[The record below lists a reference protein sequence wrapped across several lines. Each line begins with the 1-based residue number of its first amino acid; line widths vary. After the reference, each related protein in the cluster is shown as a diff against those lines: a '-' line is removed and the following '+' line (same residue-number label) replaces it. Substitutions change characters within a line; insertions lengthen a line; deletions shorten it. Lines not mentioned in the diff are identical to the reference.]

1 MLKKNKKFT
10 LNILLGNLFMVSLGL
25 GLVIPVLPTLM
36 NELDISGSTVGYLV
50 AIYAITQFITSPF
63 SGKWVDQYGRKPIII
78 LGLLIFSVSELLF
91 GLGENVYVLFI
102 SRILGGF
109 SNALIFPAV
118 TAFIADVTSENE
130 RPKAMGYMSAA
141 INTGFLIGPGIGGF
155 LADINMR
162 MPFFVAA
169 LFGAL
174 SVVFSFL
181 LLKEPNEFEEKNEQ
195 KEMETKGNEYFRQ
208 IFHPMYIIAFL
219 IIFISSFGLASF
231 ESILSL
237 YVNHKFNFSPKEIA
251 GVVSVSSV
259 IGMMGQIFLFEHLT
273 KKIGEIALIRY
284 SLALAAIFIFIMT
297 VANSYVTILLTS
309 LLLFVGFDFIRPSVT
324 TYLSKI
330 AGNQQGFVGGMN
342 SMFTSIG
349 NIGGPIIGGT
359 LFDIN
364 INFPYYLATI
374 VIICG
379 TILTIFWKKPI
390 SL

>member
-63 SGKWVDQYGRKPIII
+63 SGKWVDQYGRKPTII

-169 LFGAL
+169 LIGAL

-237 YVNHKFNFSPKEIA
+237 YVDHKFNFSPKEIA
-251 GVVSVSSV
+251 GVVSVSSI

-273 KKIGEIALIRY
+273 KKIGEVALIRY

-364 INFPYYLATI
+364 INFPYYFATI

>member
-1 MLKKNKKFT
+1 
-10 LNILLGNLFMVSLGL
+10 
-25 GLVIPVLPTLM
+25 
-36 NELDISGSTVGYLV
+36 
-50 AIYAITQFITSPF
+50 
-63 SGKWVDQYGRKPIII
+63 
-78 LGLLIFSVSELLF
+78 
-91 GLGENVYVLFI
+91 
-102 SRILGGF
+102 
-109 SNALIFPAV
+109 
-118 TAFIADVTSENE
+118 
-130 RPKAMGYMSAA
+130 
-141 INTGFLIGPGIGGF
+141 
-155 LADINMR
+155 
-162 MPFFVAA
+162 
-169 LFGAL
+169 
-174 SVVFSFL
+174 
-181 LLKEPNEFEEKNEQ
+181 
-195 KEMETKGNEYFRQ
+195 METKGNEYFIQ

-237 YVNHKFNFSPKEIA
+237 YVDHKFNFSPKEIA
-251 GVVSVSSV
+251 GVVSVSSI

-284 SLALAAIFIFIMT
+284 SLALAAIFIMT
-297 VANSYVTILLTS
+297 VANTYVTILLTS

-364 INFPYYLATI
+364 INFPYYFATI

>member
-1 MLKKNKKFT
+1 MLEQNKKLI

-25 GLVIPVLPTLM
+25 GLVIPVLPTLI
-36 NELDISGSTVGYLV
+36 NELDISGSTAGYLV
-50 AIYAITQFITSPF
+50 AVYAITQFITSPF
-63 SGKWVDQYGRKPIII
+63 SGKWVDQYGRKPTII
-78 LGLLIFSVSELLF
+78 LGLLIFAVSELLF
-91 GLGENVYVLFI
+91 GLGKNVYVLFV

-109 SNALIFPAV
+109 SNAFIFPAV
-118 TAFIADVTSENE
+118 TAFITDVTSENK
-130 RPKAMGYMSAA
+130 RSKAMGYMSAA

-169 LFGAL
+169 LFGAF

-195 KEMETKGNEYFRQ
+195 KEMEIKGDEYFRQ
-208 IFHPMYIIAFL
+208 VFQPMYIIAFL
-219 IIFISSFGLASF
+219 IIFISSFGLTSF

-251 GVVSVSSV
+251 SVVSVSSI
-259 IGMMGQIFLFEHLT
+259 IGMIGQIFLFEHLT

-284 SLALAAIFIFIMT
+284 SLALAAIFIFLMT
-297 VANSYVTILLTS
+297 VANSYATILLTS

-349 NIGGPIIGGT
+349 NIGGPIVGGT

-364 INFPYYLATI
+364 INFPYYFATI

-379 TILTIFWKKPI
+379 TILTIFWEKPV

>member
-1 MLKKNKKFT
+1 MLEQNKKLT

-25 GLVIPVLPTLM
+25 GLVIPVLPTLI
-36 NELDISGSTVGYLV
+36 NELDISGSTAGYLV
-50 AIYAITQFITSPF
+50 AVYAITQFITSPF
-63 SGKWVDQYGRKPIII
+63 SGKWVDQYGRKPTII
-78 LGLLIFSVSELLF
+78 LGLLIFAVSELLF
-91 GLGENVYVLFI
+91 GLGKNVYVLFV

-109 SNALIFPAV
+109 SNAFIFPAV
-118 TAFIADVTSENE
+118 TAFITDVTSENK
-130 RPKAMGYMSAA
+130 RSKAMGYMSAA

-169 LFGAL
+169 LFGAF

-195 KEMETKGNEYFRQ
+195 KEMEIKGNEYFRQ
-208 IFHPMYIIAFL
+208 VFQPMYIIAFL
-219 IIFISSFGLASF
+219 IIFISSFGLTSF

-251 GVVSVSSV
+251 SVVSVSSI
-259 IGMMGQIFLFEHLT
+259 IGMIGQIFLFEHLT

-284 SLALAAIFIFIMT
+284 SLALAAIFIFLMT

-349 NIGGPIIGGT
+349 NIGGPIVGGT

-364 INFPYYLATI
+364 INFPYYFATI

-379 TILTIFWKKPI
+379 TILTIFWKKPV

>member
-10 LNILLGNLFMVSLGL
+10 LNVLLGNLFMVSLGL

-63 SGKWVDQYGRKPIII
+63 SGKWVDQYGRKSTII
-78 LGLLIFSVSELLF
+78 LGLLIFAASELLF

-109 SNALIFPAV
+109 SNALVFPAA

-169 LFGAL
+169 LFGAF

-195 KEMETKGNEYFRQ
+195 KEMERQGNKYFRQ
-208 IFHPMYIIAFL
+208 ILHPMYIIAFL

-237 YVNHKFNFSPKEIA
+237 YVDHKFNFSPKEIA
-251 GVVSVSSV
+251 GVVSVSSI
-259 IGMMGQIFLFEHLT
+259 IGMIGQIFLFEHLT

-364 INFPYYLATI
+364 INFPYYFATI

>member
-1 MLKKNKKFT
+1 MLEQNKKLT

-25 GLVIPVLPTLM
+25 GLVIPVLPTLI
-36 NELDISGSTVGYLV
+36 NELDISGSTAGYLV
-50 AIYAITQFITSPF
+50 AVYAITQFITSPF
-63 SGKWVDQYGRKPIII
+63 SGKWVDQYGRKPTII
-78 LGLLIFSVSELLF
+78 LGLLIFAVSELLF
-91 GLGENVYVLFI
+91 GLGKNVYVLFV

-109 SNALIFPAV
+109 SNAFIFPAV
-118 TAFIADVTSENE
+118 TAFITDVTSENK
-130 RPKAMGYMSAA
+130 RSKAMGYMSAA

-169 LFGAL
+169 LFGAF

-195 KEMETKGNEYFRQ
+195 KEMEIKGNEYFRQ
-208 IFHPMYIIAFL
+208 VFQPMYIITFL
-219 IIFISSFGLASF
+219 IIFISSFGLTSF

-251 GVVSVSSV
+251 SVVSVSSI
-259 IGMMGQIFLFEHLT
+259 IGMIGQIFLFEHLT

-284 SLALAAIFIFIMT
+284 SLALAAIFIFLMT

-349 NIGGPIIGGT
+349 NIGGPIVGGT

-364 INFPYYLATI
+364 INFPYYFATI

-379 TILTIFWKKPI
+379 TILTIFWKKTV

>member
-50 AIYAITQFITSPF
+50 AIYSITQFITSPF
-63 SGKWVDQYGRKPIII
+63 SGKWVDQYGRKPTII
-78 LGLLIFSVSELLF
+78 LGLLIFAVSELLF

-155 LADINMR
+155 LADINMQ

-237 YVNHKFNFSPKEIA
+237 YVDHKFNFSPKEIA
-251 GVVSVSSV
+251 GVVSVSSI

-364 INFPYYLATI
+364 INFPYYFATI

>member
-63 SGKWVDQYGRKPIII
+63 SGKWVDQYGRKPTII

-118 TAFIADVTSENE
+118 TAFIADVTSKNE

-237 YVNHKFNFSPKEIA
+237 YVDHKFNFSPKEIA
-251 GVVSVSSV
+251 GVVSVSSI

-284 SLALAAIFIFIMT
+284 SLALSAIFIFIMT

-364 INFPYYLATI
+364 INFPYYFATI

>member
-10 LNILLGNLFMVSLGL
+10 INILLGNLFMVSLGL
-25 GLVIPVLPTLM
+25 GLVIPVLPTLI

-50 AIYAITQFITSPF
+50 AIYAITQFIMSPF
-63 SGKWVDQYGRKPIII
+63 SGKWVDQYGRKPTII
-78 LGLLIFSVSELLF
+78 LGLLIFAVSELLF

-118 TAFIADVTSENE
+118 TAFIVDVTSENE

-237 YVNHKFNFSPKEIA
+237 YVDYKFNFSPKEIA
-251 GVVSVSSV
+251 GVVSVSSI

-284 SLALAAIFIFIMT
+284 SLALAAIFIFLMT
-297 VANSYVTILLTS
+297 IANSYVTILLTS

-349 NIGGPIIGGT
+349 NIGGPIVGGT

-364 INFPYYLATI
+364 INFPYYFATI

>member
-63 SGKWVDQYGRKPIII
+63 SGKWVDQYGRKPTII

-237 YVNHKFNFSPKEIA
+237 YVDHKFNFSPKEIA

-359 LFDIN
+359 LFDVN
-364 INFPYYLATI
+364 INSPYYFATI

>member
-1 MLKKNKKFT
+1 MLEQNKKLT
-10 LNILLGNLFMVSLGL
+10 LNILLGNLFMVSLGI
-25 GLVIPVLPTLM
+25 GLVIPVLPTLI
-36 NELDISGSTVGYLV
+36 NELDISGSTPGYLV
-50 AIYAITQFITSPF
+50 AVYAITQFTTSPF
-63 SGKWVDQYGRKPIII
+63 SGKWVDQYGRKPTII
-78 LGLLIFSVSELLF
+78 LGLIIFAVSELLF
-91 GLGENVYVLFI
+91 GLGQNVYVLFV

-109 SNALIFPAV
+109 SNAFIFPAV

-155 LADINMR
+155 LAEINMR

-169 LFGAL
+169 LFGAF
-174 SVVFSFL
+174 SVVFSFI

-195 KEMETKGNEYFRQ
+195 KVMEIKGNEYFRQ
-208 IFHPMYIIAFL
+208 IFQPMYMIAFL

-237 YVNHKFNFSPKEIA
+237 YVDHKFNFSPKEIA
-251 GVVSVSSV
+251 SVVSVSSI
-259 IGMMGQIFLFEHLT
+259 IGMIGQILLFEHLT

-284 SLALAAIFIFIMT
+284 SLALAAIFILLMT

-349 NIGGPIIGGT
+349 NIGGPIVGGT

-364 INFPYYLATI
+364 INFPYYFATI

>member
-1 MLKKNKKFT
+1 MLEQNKKLT

-25 GLVIPVLPTLM
+25 GLVIPVLPRLI
-36 NELDISGSTVGYLV
+36 NELDISGSTAGYLV
-50 AIYAITQFITSPF
+50 AVYAITQFITSPF
-63 SGKWVDQYGRKPIII
+63 SGKWVDQYGRKPTIM
-78 LGLLIFSVSELLF
+78 LGLLIFAVSELLF
-91 GLGENVYVLFI
+91 GLGKNVYVLFV

-109 SNALIFPAV
+109 SNAFIFPAV
-118 TAFIADVTSENE
+118 TAFITDVTSENK

-162 MPFFVAA
+162 MPFFIAA
-169 LFGAL
+169 LFGAF

-195 KEMETKGNEYFRQ
+195 KEMEIKGNEYFKQ
-208 IFHPMYIIAFL
+208 VFQPMYIIAFL
-219 IIFISSFGLASF
+219 IIFISSFGLTSF

-251 GVVSVSSV
+251 SVVSVSSI
-259 IGMMGQIFLFEHLT
+259 IGMIGQIFLFEHFT

-284 SLALAAIFIFIMT
+284 SLALAAIFIFLMT
-297 VANSYVTILLTS
+297 VANSYATILLTS

-349 NIGGPIIGGT
+349 NIGGPIVGGT

-364 INFPYYLATI
+364 INYPYYFATI

-379 TILTIFWKKPI
+379 TILTTFWKKPV

>member
-10 LNILLGNLFMVSLGL
+10 INILLGNLFMVSLGL
-25 GLVIPVLPTLM
+25 GLMIPVLPTLM

-63 SGKWVDQYGRKPIII
+63 SGKWVDQYGRKPTII

-91 GLGENVYVLFI
+91 GIGENVYVLFI

-195 KEMETKGNEYFRQ
+195 KEMETKGNEYFRK

-237 YVNHKFNFSPKEIA
+237 YVDHKFNFSPKEIA
-251 GVVSVSSV
+251 GVVSVSSI

-284 SLALAAIFIFIMT
+284 SLALAAIFIFLMS

-364 INFPYYLATI
+364 INFPYYFATI

-379 TILTIFWKKPI
+379 TMLTIFWKKPI

>member
-50 AIYAITQFITSPF
+50 AIYSITQFITSPF
-63 SGKWVDQYGRKPIII
+63 SGKWVDQYGRKPTII
-78 LGLLIFSVSELLF
+78 LGLLIFAVSELLF

-237 YVNHKFNFSPKEIA
+237 YVDHKFNFSPKEIA
-251 GVVSVSSV
+251 GVVSVSSI

-284 SLALAAIFIFIMT
+284 SLALAATFIFIMT

-309 LLLFVGFDFIRPSVT
+309 LLLFVGFDFIRPSAT

-364 INFPYYLATI
+364 INFPYYFATI

>member
-63 SGKWVDQYGRKPIII
+63 SGKWVDQYGRKPTII

-91 GLGENVYVLFI
+91 GLGENVYVLFF

-237 YVNHKFNFSPKEIA
+237 YVDHKFNFSPKEIA
-251 GVVSVSSV
+251 GVVSVSSI
-259 IGMMGQIFLFEHLT
+259 IGMMGQIFFFEHLT

-284 SLALAAIFIFIMT
+284 SLALAAIFIFLMT

-349 NIGGPIIGGT
+349 NIGGPIVGGT

-364 INFPYYLATI
+364 INFPYYFATI

-379 TILTIFWKKPI
+379 TILTIFWKKPV

>member
-237 YVNHKFNFSPKEIA
+237 YVDHKFNFSPKEIA

-364 INFPYYLATI
+364 INFPYYFATI

>member
-237 YVNHKFNFSPKEIA
+237 YVDHKFNFSPKEIA
-251 GVVSVSSV
+251 GVVSVSSI

-359 LFDIN
+359 LFDVN
-364 INFPYYLATI
+364 INFPYYFATI

>member
-50 AIYAITQFITSPF
+50 AIYSITQFITSPF
-63 SGKWVDQYGRKPIII
+63 SGKWVDQYGRKPTII
-78 LGLLIFSVSELLF
+78 LGLLIFAVSELLF

-237 YVNHKFNFSPKEIA
+237 YVDHKFNFSPKEIA
-251 GVVSVSSV
+251 GVVSVSSI

-364 INFPYYLATI
+364 INFPYYFATI

>member
-36 NELDISGSTVGYLV
+36 NQLDISGSTVGYLV
-50 AIYAITQFITSPF
+50 SIYAITQFITSPF
-63 SGKWVDQYGRKPIII
+63 SGKWVDQYGRKPTII

-109 SNALIFPAV
+109 SNALISPAV

-237 YVNHKFNFSPKEIA
+237 YVDHKFNFSPKEIA
-251 GVVSVSSV
+251 GVVSVSSI

-284 SLALAAIFIFIMT
+284 SLALAAIFIFLMT

-359 LFDIN
+359 LFNTN
-364 INFPYYLATI
+364 INFPYYFATI

>member
-1 MLKKNKKFT
+1 MLEKNKKLT
-10 LNILLGNLFMVSLGL
+10 LSILLGNLFMVSLGL

-50 AIYAITQFITSPF
+50 AVYAITQFITSPF
-63 SGKWVDQYGRKPIII
+63 SGKWVDQYGRKPTII
-78 LGLLIFSVSELLF
+78 LGLLIFAVSELLF
-91 GLGENVYVLFI
+91 GLGQNVYVLFI

-109 SNALIFPAV
+109 SNAFIVPAV
-118 TAFIADVTSENE
+118 TAFIADITSTNE

-155 LADINMR
+155 LAEINMR
-162 MPFFVAA
+162 LPFFVAA
-169 LFGAL
+169 LFGAF
-174 SVVFSFL
+174 SVIFSFL
-181 LLKEPNEFEEKNEQ
+181 LLKEPSKFEEENEQ
-195 KEMETKGNEYFRQ
+195 KEMEIKGNEHFRQ
-208 IFHPMYIIAFL
+208 IFQPMYIVAFL

-237 YVNHKFNFSPKEIA
+237 YVDHKFNFSPKDIA
-251 GVVSVSSV
+251 VVVSVSSI
-259 IGMMGQIFLFEHLT
+259 IGMIGQVFLFEHLT
-273 KKIGEIALIRY
+273 NKIGEIALIRY
-284 SLALAAIFIFIMT
+284 SLVLAAVFIILMT
-297 VANSYVTILLTS
+297 VVNSYVTILLTS
-309 LLLFVGFDFIRPSVT
+309 LMLFVGFDFIRPSVT

-349 NIGGPIIGGT
+349 NIGGPIVGGT

-364 INFPYYLATI
+364 INFPYYFATI

-379 TILTIFWKKPI
+379 LVLAMFWKKPS

>member
-1 MLKKNKKFT
+1 MLEQNKKLT

-25 GLVIPVLPTLM
+25 RLVIPVLPTLI
-36 NELDISGSTVGYLV
+36 NELDISGSTAGYLV
-50 AIYAITQFITSPF
+50 AVYAITQFITSPF
-63 SGKWVDQYGRKPIII
+63 SGKWVDQYGRKPTII
-78 LGLLIFSVSELLF
+78 LGLLIFAVSELLF
-91 GLGENVYVLFI
+91 GLGKNVYVLFV

-109 SNALIFPAV
+109 SNAFIFPAV
-118 TAFIADVTSENE
+118 TAFITDVTSENK
-130 RPKAMGYMSAA
+130 RSKAMGYMSAA

-169 LFGAL
+169 LFGAF

-195 KEMETKGNEYFRQ
+195 KEMEIKGNEYFRQ
-208 IFHPMYIIAFL
+208 VFQPMYIIAFL
-219 IIFISSFGLASF
+219 IIFISSFGLTSF

-251 GVVSVSSV
+251 SVVSVSSI
-259 IGMMGQIFLFEHLT
+259 IGMIGQIFLFEHLT

-284 SLALAAIFIFIMT
+284 SLALAAIFIFLMT

-349 NIGGPIIGGT
+349 NIGGPIVGGT

-364 INFPYYLATI
+364 INFPYYFATI

-379 TILTIFWKKPI
+379 TILTIFWKKPV

>member
-25 GLVIPVLPTLM
+25 GLMIPVLPTLM

-63 SGKWVDQYGRKPIII
+63 SGKWVDQYGRKPTII

-91 GLGENVYVLFI
+91 GIGENVYVLFI

-169 LFGAL
+169 LIGAL

-195 KEMETKGNEYFRQ
+195 KEMETKGNEYFRK

-237 YVNHKFNFSPKEIA
+237 YVDHKFNFSPKEIA
-251 GVVSVSSV
+251 GVVSVSSI
-259 IGMMGQIFLFEHLT
+259 IGMMGQIFLFDHLT

-284 SLALAAIFIFIMT
+284 SLALAAIFIFLMS

-309 LLLFVGFDFIRPSVT
+309 LLLFVGFDFIRRSVT

-349 NIGGPIIGGT
+349 NIRGPIIGGT

-364 INFPYYLATI
+364 INFPYYFATI

-379 TILTIFWKKPI
+379 TMLTIFWKKPI

>member
-1 MLKKNKKFT
+1 MLEQNKKLT

-25 GLVIPVLPTLM
+25 GLVIPVLPRLI
-36 NELDISGSTVGYLV
+36 NELDISGSTAGYLV
-50 AIYAITQFITSPF
+50 AVYAITQFITSPF
-63 SGKWVDQYGRKPIII
+63 SGKWVDQYGRKPTIM
-78 LGLLIFSVSELLF
+78 LGLLIFAVSELLF
-91 GLGENVYVLFI
+91 GLGKNVYVLFV

-109 SNALIFPAV
+109 SNAFIFPAV
-118 TAFIADVTSENE
+118 TAFITDVTSENK

-162 MPFFVAA
+162 MPFFIAA
-169 LFGAL
+169 LFGAF

-195 KEMETKGNEYFRQ
+195 KEMEIKGNEYFKQ
-208 IFHPMYIIAFL
+208 VFQPMYIIAFL
-219 IIFISSFGLASF
+219 IIFISSFGLTSF

-251 GVVSVSSV
+251 SVVSVSSI
-259 IGMMGQIFLFEHLT
+259 IGMIGKIFLFEHFT

-284 SLALAAIFIFIMT
+284 SLALAAIFIFLMT
-297 VANSYVTILLTS
+297 VANSYATILLTS

-349 NIGGPIIGGT
+349 NIGGPIVGGT

-364 INFPYYLATI
+364 INFPYYFATI

-379 TILTIFWKKPI
+379 TILTIFWKKPV

>member
-25 GLVIPVLPTLM
+25 GLMIPVLPTLM

-63 SGKWVDQYGRKPIII
+63 SGKWVDQYGRKPTII

-91 GLGENVYVLFI
+91 GIGENVYVLFI

-195 KEMETKGNEYFRQ
+195 KEMETKGNEYFRK

-237 YVNHKFNFSPKEIA
+237 YVDHKFNFSPKEIA
-251 GVVSVSSV
+251 GVVSVSSI

-284 SLALAAIFIFIMT
+284 SLALAAIFIFLMS

-364 INFPYYLATI
+364 INFPYYFATI

-379 TILTIFWKKPI
+379 TMLTIFWKKPI

>member
-10 LNILLGNLFMVSLGL
+10 INILLGNLFMVSLGL
-25 GLVIPVLPTLM
+25 GLVIPVLPTLI

-50 AIYAITQFITSPF
+50 AIYAITQFIMSPF
-63 SGKWVDQYGRKPIII
+63 SGKWVDQYGRKPTII
-78 LGLLIFSVSELLF
+78 LGLLIFAVSELLF

-118 TAFIADVTSENE
+118 TAFIVDITSENE

-237 YVNHKFNFSPKEIA
+237 YVDYKFNFSPKEIA
-251 GVVSVSSV
+251 GVVSVSSI

-284 SLALAAIFIFIMT
+284 SLALAAIFIFLMT
-297 VANSYVTILLTS
+297 IANSYVTILLTS

-349 NIGGPIIGGT
+349 NIGGPIVGGT

-364 INFPYYLATI
+364 INFPYYFATI

>member
-10 LNILLGNLFMVSLGL
+10 INILLGNLFMVSLGL

-50 AIYAITQFITSPF
+50 AIYSVTQFITSPF
-63 SGKWVDQYGRKPIII
+63 SGKWVDQYGRKPTII
-78 LGLLIFSVSELLF
+78 LGLLIFAVSELLF

-237 YVNHKFNFSPKEIA
+237 YVDHKFNFSPKEIA
-251 GVVSVSSV
+251 GVVSVSSI

-349 NIGGPIIGGT
+349 NIWGPIIGGT

-364 INFPYYLATI
+364 INFPYYFATI

>member
-50 AIYAITQFITSPF
+50 AIYSITQFITSSF
-63 SGKWVDQYGRKPIII
+63 SGKWVDQYGRKPTII
-78 LGLLIFSVSELLF
+78 LGLLIFAVSELLF

-237 YVNHKFNFSPKEIA
+237 YVDHKFNFSPKEIA
-251 GVVSVSSV
+251 GVVSVSSI

-309 LLLFVGFDFIRPSVT
+309 LLVFVGFDFIRPSVT

-364 INFPYYLATI
+364 INFPYYFATI

>member
-50 AIYAITQFITSPF
+50 AIYSITQFITSPF
-63 SGKWVDQYGRKPIII
+63 SGKWVDQYGRKPTII
-78 LGLLIFSVSELLF
+78 LGLLIFAVSELLF
-91 GLGENVYVLFI
+91 GLGENVCVLFI

-237 YVNHKFNFSPKEIA
+237 YVDHKFNFSPKEIA
-251 GVVSVSSV
+251 GVVSVSSI

-284 SLALAAIFIFIMT
+284 SLALAATFIFIMT

-364 INFPYYLATI
+364 INFPYYFATI

>member
-1 MLKKNKKFT
+1 MLEQNKKLT

-25 GLVIPVLPTLM
+25 GLVIPVLPTLI
-36 NELDISGSTVGYLV
+36 NELDISGSTAGYLV
-50 AIYAITQFITSPF
+50 AVYAITQFITSPF
-63 SGKWVDQYGRKPIII
+63 SGKWVDQYGRKPTII
-78 LGLLIFSVSELLF
+78 LGLLIFAVSELLF
-91 GLGENVYVLFI
+91 GLGKNVYVLFV

-109 SNALIFPAV
+109 SNAFIFPAV
-118 TAFIADVTSENE
+118 TAFITDVTSENK
-130 RPKAMGYMSAA
+130 RSKAMGYMSAA

-155 LADINMR
+155 LAEINMR

-169 LFGAL
+169 LFGAF
-174 SVVFSFL
+174 SVVFSFI

-195 KEMETKGNEYFRQ
+195 KEMEIKGNEYFRQ
-208 IFHPMYIIAFL
+208 IFQPMYMIAFL

-237 YVNHKFNFSPKEIA
+237 YVDHKFNFSPKEIA
-251 GVVSVSSV
+251 GVVSVSSI

-273 KKIGEIALIRY
+273 EKIGEIALIRY

-364 INFPYYLATI
+364 INFPYYFATI

>member
-36 NELDISGSTVGYLV
+36 NELDIIGSTVGYLV
-50 AIYAITQFITSPF
+50 AIYSITQFITSPF
-63 SGKWVDQYGRKPIII
+63 SGKWVDQYGRKPTII
-78 LGLLIFSVSELLF
+78 LGLLIFAVSELLF

-237 YVNHKFNFSPKEIA
+237 YVDHKFNFSPKEIA
-251 GVVSVSSV
+251 GVVSVSSI

-364 INFPYYLATI
+364 INFPYYFATI

>member
-1 MLKKNKKFT
+1 NKKLT

-50 AIYAITQFITSPF
+50 AVYAITQFITSPF
-63 SGKWVDQYGRKPIII
+63 SGKWVDQYGRKPTII
-78 LGLLIFSVSELLF
+78 LGLLIFAVSELLF
-91 GLGENVYVLFI
+91 GLGQNVYVLFI

-109 SNALIFPAV
+109 SNAFIFPAV
-118 TAFIADVTSENE
+118 TAFIADVTSTNE

-141 INTGFLIGPGIGGF
+141 INTGVLIGPGIGGF
-155 LADINMR
+155 LAEINMR

-169 LFGAL
+169 LFGAF

-181 LLKEPNEFEEKNEQ
+181 LLKEPSKFEEENEQ
-195 KEMETKGNEYFRQ
+195 KEMEIKGNEYFRQ
-208 IFHPMYIIAFL
+208 IFQPMYIIAFL

-237 YVNHKFNFSPKEIA
+237 YVEHKFNFSPKEIA
-251 GVVSVSSV
+251 GVVSVSSI
-259 IGMMGQIFLFEHLT
+259 IGMIGQVFLFEHLT
-273 KKIGEIALIRY
+273 NKIGEIALIGC
-284 SLALAAIFIFIMT
+284 SLMLAAIFIILMT

-349 NIGGPIIGGT
+349 NIGGPIVGGT

-364 INFPYYLATI
+364 INFPYYFATI

-379 TILTIFWKKPI
+379 IVLAIFWEKPS

>member
-50 AIYAITQFITSPF
+50 AIYSITQFITSPF
-63 SGKWVDQYGRKPIII
+63 SGKWVDQYGRKPTII
-78 LGLLIFSVSELLF
+78 LGLLIFAVSELLF
-91 GLGENVYVLFI
+91 GLGENVCVLFI

-237 YVNHKFNFSPKEIA
+237 YVDHKFNFSPKEIA
-251 GVVSVSSV
+251 GVVSVSSI

-284 SLALAAIFIFIMT
+284 SLALAAIFIMT

-364 INFPYYLATI
+364 INFPYYFATI

>member
-237 YVNHKFNFSPKEIA
+237 YVDHKFNFSPKEIA
-251 GVVSVSSV
+251 GVVSVSSI

-284 SLALAAIFIFIMT
+284 SLALAATFIFIMT

-359 LFDIN
+359 LFDVN
-364 INFPYYLATI
+364 INFPYYFATI

>member
-50 AIYAITQFITSPF
+50 AIYSITQFITSPF
-63 SGKWVDQYGRKPIII
+63 SGKWVDQYGRKPTII
-78 LGLLIFSVSELLF
+78 LGLLIFAVSELLF

-181 LLKEPNEFEEKNEQ
+181 LLKEPNEFEEK
-195 KEMETKGNEYFRQ
+195 
-208 IFHPMYIIAFL
+208 
-219 IIFISSFGLASF
+219 IS
-231 ESILSL
+231 
-237 YVNHKFNFSPKEIA
+237 
-251 GVVSVSSV
+251 
-259 IGMMGQIFLFEHLT
+259 
-273 KKIGEIALIRY
+273 KKKWR
-284 SLALAAIFIFIMT
+284 
-297 VANSYVTILLTS
+297 
-309 LLLFVGFDFIRPSVT
+309 R
-324 TYLSKI
+324 K
-330 AGNQQGFVGGMN
+330 GMN
-342 SMFTSIG
+342 ISYRFFTLCI
-349 NIGGPIIGGT
+349 
-359 LFDIN
+359 
-364 INFPYYLATI
+364 
-374 VIICG
+374 
-379 TILTIFWKKPI
+379 
-390 SL
+390 

>member
-10 LNILLGNLFMVSLGL
+10 INILLGNLFMVSLGL

-50 AIYAITQFITSPF
+50 AIYSITQFITSPF
-63 SGKWVDQYGRKPIII
+63 SGKWVDQYGRKPTII
-78 LGLLIFSVSELLF
+78 LGLLIFAVSELLF

-237 YVNHKFNFSPKEIA
+237 YVDHKFNFSPKEIA
-251 GVVSVSSV
+251 GVVSVSSI

-364 INFPYYLATI
+364 INFPYYFATI

>member
-10 LNILLGNLFMVSLGL
+10 INILLGNLFMVSLGL

-63 SGKWVDQYGRKPIII
+63 SGKWVDQYGRKPTII
-78 LGLLIFSVSELLF
+78 LGLLIFAVSELLF

-109 SNALIFPAV
+109 SNALVFPAV

-162 MPFFVAA
+162 MPFIVAA
-169 LFGAL
+169 LFGAF

-195 KEMETKGNEYFRQ
+195 KEMEKKGNKYFRQ

-237 YVNHKFNFSPKEIA
+237 YVDHKFNFSPKEIA
-251 GVVSVSSV
+251 GVVSISSI
-259 IGMMGQIFLFEHLT
+259 IGMMGQIFFFEHLT

-284 SLALAAIFIFIMT
+284 SLALAAIFIFLMT

-349 NIGGPIIGGT
+349 NIGGPIVGGT

-364 INFPYYLATI
+364 INSPYYFATI
-374 VIICG
+374 VIIWG
-379 TILTIFWKKPI
+379 TILTIFWKKPT